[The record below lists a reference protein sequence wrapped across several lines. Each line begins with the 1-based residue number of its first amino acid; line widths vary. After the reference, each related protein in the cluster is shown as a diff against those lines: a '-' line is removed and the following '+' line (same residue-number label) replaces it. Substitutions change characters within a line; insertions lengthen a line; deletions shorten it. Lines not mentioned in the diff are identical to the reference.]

1 MKKILQAMIPTI
13 LACCM
18 VLSGCGETSVGQ
30 SNSHSSQVASDSLQV
45 SASSGGDSAWS
56 PERAKQEGQL
66 TPFSLDS
73 IPEFTDKPYIAVN
86 GNNPYFTDADLTTTA
101 FETYSALDSLGRCGF
116 AYANVCTETMPT
128 EERGEIGQI
137 RPSGWH
143 TVKYDVVDGK
153 YLYNR
158 CHLIGYQLT
167 AENANE
173 KNLITGTRYLNIEGM
188 LPFENMVA
196 DYVKETS
203 NHVLYRVTPIF
214 KGDNLVASGVL
225 MEAKSVEDKGA
236 GVSFNV
242 FVYNNQPEVTIDY
255 ATGESWLTESGTA
268 SNESNA
274 VDTANNASSV
284 VQPSDKVAAETG
296 AGIATSTTTEPTEQT
311 YILNTSTHKFHYPSC
326 SSIKQMK
333 DSNKQTYTG
342 SRDDLIA
349 QGNSPCGRC
358 KP

>member
-1 MKKILQAMIPTI
+1 MKKMLQAMIPTV
-13 LACCM
+13 LACCLM
-18 VLSGCGETSVGQ
+18 LSGCGEASVSQDAIQ
-30 SNSHSSQVASDSLQV
+30 SAQASANSIQASDT
-45 SASSGGDSAWS
+45 SGCNSAWS
-56 PERAKQEGQL
+56 PERAIQEGQL

-73 IPEFTDKPYIAVN
+73 IPEFTDKPYVAAN
-86 GNNPYFTDADLTTTA
+86 DDNPYFTDADLTTTA
-101 FETYSALDSLGRCGF
+101 FETYSPLDSLGRCGF

-137 RPSGWH
+137 KPSGWH
-143 TVKYDVVDGK
+143 TVKYDNVDGK

-173 KNLITGTRYLNIEGM
+173 KNLITGTRYLNVEGM

-214 KGDNLVASGVL
+214 KDDNLVASGVL

-242 FVYNNQPEVTIDY
+242 FVYNNQPGVTIDY
-255 ATGESWLTESGTA
+255 STGESWLTVSGTA
-268 SNESNA
+268 NTESNA
-274 VDTANNASSV
+274 ADA
-284 VQPSDKVAAETG
+284 VQPSAAETNTG
-296 AGIATSTTTEPTEQT
+296 ASTATEPTEQT
-311 YILNTSTHKFHYPSC
+311 YILNTNTHKFHYPDC
-326 SSIKQMK
+326 SSVKQMS
-333 DSNKQTYTG
+333 DSNKQTFTG

-349 QGNSPCGRC
+349 QGYSPCGRC

>member
-18 VLSGCGETSVGQ
+18 VLSGCGEASVGQ
-30 SNSHSSQVASDSLQV
+30 SNSQSSQAATDSLQA
-45 SASSGGDSAWS
+45 SDISGSGAASSQESV
-56 PERAKQEGQL
+56 KQKDQE
-66 TPFSLDS
+66 TYFSLDA
-73 IPEFTDKPYIAVN
+73 IPEFTDKPYVAVN
-86 GNNPYFTDADLTTTA
+86 DNNPYFTDADLTTTA
-101 FETYSALDSLGRCGF
+101 FETYSALDSLGRCGV

-137 RPSGWH
+137 KPSGWH
-143 TVKYDVVDGK
+143 TVKYDNVDGK

-173 KNLITGTRYLNIEGM
+173 KNLITGTRYLNVEGM

-214 KGDNLVASGVL
+214 KDVNLVASGVL
-225 MEAKSVEDKGA
+225 MEAESVEDKGA

-242 FVYNNQPEVTIDY
+242 FVYNNQPGVTIDY

-268 SNESNA
+268 NTESNA
-274 VDTANNASSV
+274 TDTVQSS
-284 VQPSDKVAAETG
+284 AAETG
-296 AGIATSTTTEPTEQT
+296 TGTSAATATEPTEQT

-326 SSIKQMK
+326 SSVKQMK

-349 QGNSPCGRC
+349 QGYSPCGRC
-358 KP
+358 NP